1 MRFLKWREILIQR
14 KVELFIGGQPLVIV
28 QIPLMNSFSLNYST
42 KLKQLAK
49 LVNINS
55 NFPTTTT
62 IEIFTLRL
70 NNVRLIFAFCAVHLS
85 CYSILGCK
93 HMVLYLVSVLILLSI
108 FAIFPCNTF
117 NLLWRWNYIYFA
129 WSGHSLSWTII
140 ILSMD
145 IIIDANI
152 IPIILTIISI
162 FISLEMRWCRS
173 EQRDLRICIPPPTLQ
188 CTAAHSFYTA
198 VHCNISSCTAVHC

>member
-1 MRFLKWREILIQR
+1 
-14 KVELFIGGQPLVIV
+14 
-28 QIPLMNSFSLNYST
+28 MNSFSLNYST

-55 NFPTTTT
+55 NFPTTTI

-117 NLLWRWNYIYFA
+117 NLLWGWNYIYFA
-129 WSGHSLSWTII
+129 RSGHSLSWTII
-140 ILSMD
+140 IPSMD

-152 IPIILTIISI
+152 IPIILAIISI

-188 CTAAHSFYTA
+188 CTATFPPTLQCTAAHSFYTA
-198 VHCNISSCTAVHC
+198 VHCYITSYTVVHW